1 MPPVAWPPSST
12 MILWQTWPKL
22 KPTNSKKLSRTMHDG
37 AATFAKSV
45 PVRETFE
52 GKTEWAGVM
61 HVFDL
66 AASCGD
72 PRVRLVIGD
81 RGKHETTV
89 LRRGA
94 YRTD

>member
-1 MPPVAWPPSST
+1 
-12 MILWQTWPKL
+12 
-22 KPTNSKKLSRTMHDG
+22 MHDG

-66 AASCGD
+66 AAFCGD
-72 PRVRLVIGD
+72 RRVRLVIGH

-89 LRRGA
+89 FRRA
-94 YRTD
+94 TYRTD

>member
-1 MPPVAWPPSST
+1 
-12 MILWQTWPKL
+12 
-22 KPTNSKKLSRTMHDG
+22 MHDG

-52 GKTEWAGVM
+52 GKAVWEGVM

-72 PRVRLVIGD
+72 PRVSLVIGD
-81 RGKHETTV
+81 EGSTK
-89 LRRGA
+89 RRSFAGT
-94 YRTD
+94 YRTG

>member
-1 MPPVAWPPSST
+1 
-12 MILWQTWPKL
+12 
-22 KPTNSKKLSRTMHDG
+22 MHGG

-52 GKTEWAGVM
+52 GKAVWECVM

-81 RGKHETTV
+81 RGKHETV
-89 LRRGA
+89 EAVGA
-94 YRTD
+94 AIVAEHKRKV

>member
-1 MPPVAWPPSST
+1 MDVDQEQLQRSVEG
-12 MILWQTWPKL
+12 
-22 KPTNSKKLSRTMHDG
+22 MHHCK
-37 AATFAKSV
+37 ARLAQSV
-45 PVRETFE
+45 PVSEAFE
-52 GKTEWAGVM
+52 GKAVWEGVM